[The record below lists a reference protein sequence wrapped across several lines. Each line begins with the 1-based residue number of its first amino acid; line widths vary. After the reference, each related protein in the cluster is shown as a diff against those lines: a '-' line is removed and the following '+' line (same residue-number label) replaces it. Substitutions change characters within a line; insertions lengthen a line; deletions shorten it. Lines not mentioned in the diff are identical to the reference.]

1 MTARNSLLY
10 SAGEQAYPGRNPI
23 KFHALTRCNFMA
35 LLKPELPKPSKR
47 DYCIRLE
54 ERLALTLE
62 RYAEFLGATSN
73 SYVISQALE
82 LVFQRDADFKQ
93 WLRLNPQLARDR
105 EGHKRH
111 PVAAEKAAPSATDS
125 EAGREGKQ

>member
-1 MTARNSLLY
+1 
-10 SAGEQAYPGRNPI
+10 
-23 KFHALTRCNFMA
+23 MA
-35 LLKPELPKPSKR
+35 LLKPEVPKPSKR
-47 DYCIRLE
+47 DYYIRLE

-62 RYAEFLGATSN
+62 HYAEFLGATSN

-82 LVFQRDADFKQ
+82 LVFQKDADFKQ
-93 WLRLNPQLARDR
+93 WLRLNPQPARDR
-105 EGHKRH
+105 KGHKRH